1 MKLKVK
7 EKKKDNYG
15 EMMNIKTVMC
25 INIFKRKVKL
35 GHVIAAVSSHWKRCV
50 SLFLFLC
57 FFFLFLFIC
66 FWDKGKGNKYYNNNN
81 KLIRNSMHLRAM
93 ILCPTCTL
101 FLFFFLFFSHSKFK
115 IKSFLTYLNF
125 RIGSLNLHNY
135 IKFHHS
141 WIQFLIII
149 ESLEA
154 FNYLDNVKVTFWQFF
169 IPNNPNKIYR

>member
-1 MKLKVK
+1 MWLLQFLLTENDAFHFSYFYVFSFSFSLYVFGTKGR
-7 EKKKDNYG
+7 E
-15 EMMNIKTVMC
+15 
-25 INIFKRKVKL
+25 INIIIIIINLSVTLCICLLWFFVP
-35 GHVIAAVSSHWKRCV
+35 HAHSS
-50 SLFLFLC
+50 
-57 FFFLFLFIC
+57 FF
-66 FWDKGKGNKYYNNNN
+66 
-81 KLIRNSMHLRAM
+81 S
-93 ILCPTCTL
+93 
-101 FLFFFLFFSHSKFK
+101 FFFFSHSKFK

-149 ESLEA
+149 ESLGA